1 MKDRLNFLPVSMQDV
16 RDRCW
21 AEIDFVYVTGDAYVD
36 HPSFGVS
43 IITRV
48 LEAEGFRVAVL
59 AQPDFRSCED
69 FKRFGRPRL
78 GFLVSSGNID
88 SMVAHYTV
96 SKKKRT
102 YDYYSAG
109 GKMGA
114 RPDRALIVYCNRIRE
129 AYGDVP
135 IIIGGLEASL
145 RRFAHYDYWDDRVR
159 RSILVD
165 SRADILTYGMGEN
178 IIRRIARLLDK
189 GVPVRKIRD
198 VRGTVYLAKTGETPH
213 FDFVSVGDYDTL
225 KSDKTAYAKAFAVQY
240 KNTDSINGRAVI
252 ENYGDK
258 ILVQNPPM
266 PPLER
271 EELDAVY
278 ALPYARDYHPDYEA
292 MGGVPAINEVKFS
305 ITHNRGC
312 FGACNFCAIAFHQG
326 REVRSRSVESVVSEA
341 KLISDMPD
349 FKGYINDVGG
359 PTANFRYP
367 SCDKQKNSGVCQGR
381 KCLAPTPC
389 KNLKVDHTEYANML
403 SEIEALPKVKKVFVR
418 SGIRFDYLIY
428 DKDDGF
434 FRQLVTRHV
443 SGQLKVAPEHCSNN
457 ALSMMGKP
465 KIEVYERFK
474 SKYFSLCREAGL
486 EQYLVPYLMS
496 SHPGTTMNDA
506 VEMALWLKKWG
517 YMPEQVQDFY
527 PTPGT
532 ISTVMY
538 YTGLNPMTL
547 KEVYVTTDYNEK
559 KLQRALLQYSKPENA
574 NLVREALKLAGR
586 EELIGS
592 GENCLVRAAF
602 GRDGVSYYGPKR
614 GANSRS
620 SHSSALSRRGTY
632 SSTQHSASESKHRSS
647 SIGVN
652 HAALS
657 RNKSCSDSRLKSKD
671 NKLHITMQNPT
682 QNHKNSNKSLHKTK
696 NGRSEAAAD
705 KNTVLTN
712 SSRAASFQVTKKSK
726 KLDRVFGSDAA
737 RIRKEAERLSLSA
750 ASKRA
755 GAQSKNS
762 GKSKKK

>member
-1 MKDRLNFLPVSMQDV
+1 MRDRRDFLPITAEDV
-16 RDRCW
+16 RDRNWSCV
-21 AEIDFVYVTGDAYVD
+21 DFVYVTGDAYVD
-36 HPSFGVS
+36 HPSFGAA

-59 AQPDFRSCED
+59 AQPNYKSTED
-69 FKRFGRPRL
+69 FCRFGRPRL

-96 SKKKRT
+96 SKKRRS

-114 RPDRALIVYCNRIRE
+114 RPDRAVIVYCNRIRE

-178 IIRRIARLLDK
+178 IIRRIAKLLDR
-189 GVPVRKIRD
+189 GVPVKKIRD
-198 VRGTVYLAKTGETPH
+198 VRGCVYLAKIGEPVH
-213 FDFVSVGDYDTL
+213 FDSVEVGDYDTL
-225 KSDKTAYAKAFAVQY
+225 KTDKQAYASAFATQY
-240 KNTDSINGRAVI
+240 KNTDSVRGKAVI
-252 ENYGDK
+252 EYYGDK
-258 ILVQNPPM
+258 MLVQNPPM

-278 ALPYARDYHPDYEA
+278 ALPYARDYHPDYEEL
-292 MGGVPAINEVKFS
+292 GGVPAITEVKFS

-326 REVRSRSVESVVSEA
+326 REVRSRSEESVVNEA
-341 KLISDMPD
+341 RKIAAMSD

-367 SCDKQKNSGVCQGR
+367 SCDRQRELGVCPNK

-389 KNLKVDHTEYANML
+389 KHLKVDHSEYAHML
-403 SEIEALPKVKKVFVR
+403 SQIEQLDGVKRVFVR
-418 SGIRFDYLIY
+418 SGIRFDYLMC
-428 DKDDGF
+428 DGDDSF
-434 FRQLVTRHV
+434 FEQLVSHHV
-443 SGQLKVAPEHCSNN
+443 SGQLKVAPEHCSSN
-457 ALSMMGKP
+457 ALTMMGKP
-465 KIEVYERFK
+465 PISVYEGFK
-474 SKYFSLCREAGL
+474 KKYFALCDKAGL

-496 SHPGTTMNDA
+496 SHPGTTINDA

-538 YTGLNPMTL
+538 YTGIHPMTN
-547 KEVYVTTDYNEK
+547 KQVYVTTDYREK
-559 KLQRALLQYSKPENA
+559 MLQRALLQYSKPENA

-586 EELIGS
+586 EELIGY
-592 GENCLVRAAF
+592 GADCLVKPAF
-602 GRDGVSYYGPKR
+602 GQGQKTRFEP
-614 GANSRS
+614 SRS
-620 SHSSALSRRGTY
+620 RSGKNAGQNKRSAGARARD
-632 SSTQHSASESKHRSS
+632 ER
-647 SIGVN
+647 IGG
-652 HAALS
+652 
-657 RNKSCSDSRLKSKD
+657 KKIDRL
-671 NKLHITMQNPT
+671 
-682 QNHKNSNKSLHKTK
+682 
-696 NGRSEAAAD
+696 
-705 KNTVLTN
+705 
-712 SSRAASFQVTKKSK
+712 
-726 KLDRVFGSDAA
+726 FGSDAD
-737 RIRKEAERLSLSA
+737 RIRREAARLSGVGGNGGSA
-750 ASKRA
+750 VKGQKRPQKA
-755 GAQSKNS
+755 FQ
-762 GKSKKK
+762 KKKGR